1 MYRVKINNVGPMKLE
16 KLAAYR
22 TSTAPVDVTVVDNL
36 IAVGDLMKS
45 LCLVRYTPGHA
56 GEPAKLTEVGRHYQ
70 TVWSTAIACV
80 GDETFLQSD
89 AEGNLIVLSRNMNG
103 VTAQDKH
110 RLIPTSEISL
120 GEMVNRIRPVN
131 IPQLSSVTVTPRAFM
146 ATVSSLQLTGL
157 TGIKGPFTNLFIKG
171 RGLHFPL
178 CRYQPRT
185 SRFPYDPA
193 GYSFPKSQL
202 TGQLVIRQVPQ
213 LQNYGAQR

>member
-1 MYRVKINNVGPMKLE
+1 MYRIKINNIGPMKLE

-36 IAVGDLMKS
+36 IAVADLMKS

-89 AEGNLIVLSRNMNG
+89 AEGNLIVLSRNENS

-146 ATVSSLQLTGL
+146 ATVSSFQL
-157 TGIKGPFTNLFIKG
+157 TGIKGSFTNPLKG

-178 CRYQPRT
+178 RCYQPRT
-185 SRFPYDPA
+185 SRFPHDPA
-193 GYSFPKSQL
+193 SFSFQKSQL
-202 TGQLVIRQVPQ
+202 IG
-213 LQNYGAQR
+213 